1 MWHHC
6 PPAPILKI
14 MEFLTKLIACFLIAG
29 LPILGY
35 PAQASLCSA
44 MAPAVSPSHESQ
56 MSMTDMGDHAD
67 RTKAPVVKT
76 QAGGHCSIGSH
87 SCSMPWVLVPSLH
100 VAVAITSLPVYRPMS
115 HVLIAQF
122 IPEPPQRPPQVL

>member
-6 PPAPILKI
+6 RAAPILKI
-14 MEFLTKLIACFLIAG
+14 MKFLTKLIACFLIAW

-35 PAQASLCSA
+35 PAQASLCSE
-44 MAPAVSPSHESQ
+44 MAPAVSPSHESP

-76 QAGGHCSIGSH
+76 QAGGHCSMGSH
-87 SCSMPWVLVPSLH
+87 SCSMPWVLVSSLH
-100 VAVAITSLPVYRPMS
+100 VTVAITSLPVYRPMS
-115 HVLIAQF
+115 RVLIAQF
-122 IPEPPQRPPQVL
+122 VPEPPQRPPQAL

>member
-1 MWHHC
+1 MK
-6 PPAPILKI
+6 L
-14 MEFLTKLIACFLIAG
+14 LTKLIACFLIAW

-76 QAGGHCSIGSH
+76 QAGGHCSMGSH

-100 VAVAITSLPVYRPMS
+100 VTVAITSLPVYRPMS

-122 IPEPPQRPPQVL
+122 IPEPPQRPPQAL